1 MVQFTGLMTN
11 ASLQKQ
17 QDKGMPVLSLL
28 ATISPSNIYTIPQ
41 HGMDKVA
48 CTDEQIVCGV
58 SLKLVVLY
66 IHYLSLPVSWRPS
79 VTCLHTEISPLW
91 LQNSMHAYIHL
102 AIHIIAFEIL
112 TKRSQG
118 GIKEWHI
125 WHFHRCF
132 NQRQTDCSLWFDLC
146 THKTIT
152 EPGSWCLFWFSSS
165 L

>member
-118 GIKEWHI
+118 GIKE
-125 WHFHRCF
+125 
-132 NQRQTDCSLWFDLC
+132 
-146 THKTIT
+146 
-152 EPGSWCLFWFSSS
+152 
-165 L
+165 